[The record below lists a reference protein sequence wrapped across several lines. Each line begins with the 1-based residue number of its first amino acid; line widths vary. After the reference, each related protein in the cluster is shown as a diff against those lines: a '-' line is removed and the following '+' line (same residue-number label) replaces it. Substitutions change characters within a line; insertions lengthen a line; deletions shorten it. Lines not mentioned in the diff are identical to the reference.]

1 MKDWYRQLRLE
12 YKVVV
17 WSLIVIFSLILLAIP
32 CYFFNLMEIPNGIAL
47 GGGIAVIL
55 YLILGLC
62 DTEEKSKKSLVI
74 TVIVLTIRFLL
85 IGGLLFLVGWLY
97 YKVGFTAFNIF
108 AVAGGYLIPL
118 PVHIIVN
125 RKEK

>member
-17 WSLIVIFSLILLAIP
+17 WSLIVIGTLMLLAIP
-32 CYFFNLMEIPNGIAL
+32 CYFFSLMEIPNGVAL

-74 TVIVLTIRFLL
+74 TVVILIIRFL
-85 IGGLLFLVGWLY
+85 IIAGLLFLVGWLY
-97 YKVGFTAFNIF
+97 YKIGFKAFNIF

-118 PVHIIVN
+118 PVHMIVG
-125 RKEK
+125 RKES

>member
-17 WSLIVIFSLILLAIP
+17 WSLIVICTLMLLAIP
-32 CYFFNLMEIPNGIAL
+32 CYFFSLMEIPNGIAL

-74 TVIVLTIRFLL
+74 TVVILIIRFLI

-97 YKVGFTAFNIF
+97 YRIGFKAFNIF
-108 AVAGGYLIPL
+108 AVAGGYFIPL
-118 PVHIIVN
+118 PVHIIVS
-125 RKEK
+125 RKE

>member
-17 WSLIVIFSLILLAIP
+17 WSLIVICTLMLLAIP
-32 CYFFNLMEIPNGIAL
+32 CYFFSLMEIPNGIAL

-62 DTEEKSKKSLVI
+62 DTEEKSKKSLII
-74 TVIVLTIRFLL
+74 TVIVLIIRFLI

-97 YKVGFTAFNIF
+97 YRIGFKAFNIF
-108 AVAGGYLIPL
+108 AVAGGYFIPL
-118 PVHIIVN
+118 PVHIIVS
-125 RKEK
+125 RKE